1 MHLTRLTAVI
11 GIAVASFTGGAA
23 RAADRYALDP
33 THTFVVFKITDVGY
47 AHVVGWFTAVA
58 GELTFD
64 PADVTKSTLNVTI
77 KTASIDTHFA
87 QRNKD
92 LMSPDFLNVAEFP
105 EMRFKSTSVERTGD
119 KKGKVT
125 GELTLLG
132 VTKPVSMDVTFNKI
146 APNPF
151 NKNTPTAGF
160 EAHTAIKRSDFGMKA
175 EIPNIGDEIDI
186 SIDAQAP
193 KM

>member
-1 MHLTRLTAVI
+1 MHLARLTAVI

-33 THTFVVFKITDVGY
+33 MHTFVVFKITDVGY

-64 PADVTKSTLNVTI
+64 PADVTKSTLKVTI

-87 QRNKD
+87 RRNKD

-105 EMRFKSTSVERTGD
+105 EMTFKSTSVEKTGD

-175 EIPNIGDEIDI
+175 EIPNIGDEVDI
-186 SIDAQAP
+186 SIDSQAP